1 MVNRK
6 NYDEEYKAQAVKLAR
21 EKGGRNHFDPLS
33 IDYDT
38 KWWVHSENGVQKA
51 RHLGRGART
60 ALDKCTDSKLY
71 VAMNL
76 SFACSL
82 RMGEILG
89 GWDNVHISEDEIAAD
104 NAY

>member
-1 MVNRK
+1 MIR
-6 NYDEEYKAQAVKLAR
+6 L
-21 EKGGRNHFDPLS
+21 
-33 IDYDT
+33 
-38 KWWVHSENGVQKA
+38 
-51 RHLGRGART
+51 

-89 GWDNVHISEDEIAAD
+89 LTWENVHISDEDIAAD
-104 NAY
+104 NA